1 MTGTLLKKSNVW
13 VKHFGMVKICDYVL
27 LDRFQMFQGVKSGTV
42 VLENKIFFMLNFY
55 LKYKVTEAKK
65 MF

>member
-1 MTGTLLKKSNVW
+1 
-13 VKHFGMVKICDYVL
+13 
-27 LDRFQMFQGVKSGTV
+27 MFQGVKSGTV